1 MRATATGVVL
11 ACALLAQPAAAQI
24 SDKVVKIGVL
34 TDMSGAFS
42 DQTGRGSVLGAELA
56 AEDFKNLVA
65 GAKIEVVSA
74 DHQNKPDI
82 GATIA
87 KRWFDTE
94 QVDVVVDL
102 ASSAVALAV
111 QDIARERN
119 KVALFSGPGTT
130 ELTGKSCSPNGIH
143 WTYDTFATAT
153 ATATALMDQGLD
165 TWFFI
170 GVDYA
175 FGRNAEADATAVV
188 KARGG
193 KVLGSVR
200 HPSNTAD
207 YSSYLLQAQ
216 ASGAK
221 VIAIANS
228 GRDFVQLM
236 KQAKEFGMLDGKQHF
251 AAMAIA
257 LSDIKALGL
266 DTAQGMVHA
275 EAFYWDLNDESRA
288 FAKRFMARRDVAPS
302 QAQAGS
308 YSAVL
313 NYLRAIDATKID
325 EPGKVLAQ
333 MKAGPFSDAFTPRGY
348 VRADGRMV
356 HDMYLFRS
364 RKPSEPKGA
373 WDLYDL
379 VKTVPGDQAFRP
391 MDKGDCPLVT
401 KN

>member
-1 MRATATGVVL
+1 MKRLTCTAMAML
-11 ACALLAQPAAAQI
+11 ALAHPAAAQV
-24 SDKVVKIGVL
+24 SGDVVKIGVL
-34 TDMSGAFS
+34 TDMSGPFS
-42 DQTGRGSVLGAELA
+42 DQTGRGSVAGAELA
-56 AEDFKNLVA
+56 IEDFKGTVA
-65 GAKIEVVSA
+65 GAKIELVFA
-74 DHQNKPDI
+74 DHQNKADV

-87 KRWFDTE
+87 RRWFDTE
-94 QVDVVVDL
+94 DVDVVVDL

-111 QDIARERN
+111 QDVTRERN
-119 KVALFSGPGTT
+119 KVALFSGPGTAD
-130 ELTGKSCSPNGIH
+130 LTGKACSPNGIH

-170 GVDYA
+170 AVDYA
-175 FGRNAEADATAVV
+175 FGRSAEADATAVI

-193 KVLGSVR
+193 KVVGSVK

-228 GRDFVQLM
+228 GRDFVQVM
-236 KQAKEFGMLDGKQHF
+236 KQAKEFGILAGGTKI
-251 AAMAIA
+251 AALAVA
-257 LSDIKALGL
+257 LSDIKAIGL
-266 DTAQGMVHA
+266 DTVQGMLHT

-288 FAKRFMARRDVAPS
+288 FAKRFMEKRKVPPA

-313 NYLRAIDATKID
+313 NYLRAVEATKTD
-325 EPGKVLAQ
+325 DAGKVLAQ
-333 MKAGPFSDAFTPRGY
+333 MKSGPFSDAFTPRGY

-356 HDMYLFRS
+356 HDMYLVRS
-364 RKPSEPKGA
+364 RKPSEPKGD
-373 WDLYDL
+373 WDLYDV
-379 VKTVPGDQAFRP
+379 VKVIPGDQAFRP
-391 MDKGDCPLVT
+391 MDKGGCPLVT
-401 KN
+401 KP